1 MDQKV
6 CLDTDAC
13 IAIINRKGGYQSI
26 LNKILYSRVFVSTVT
41 LFELF
46 LRKTNVVEV
55 ENFIKDLEI
64 LNFDTTSARKA
75 SEILKILKN
84 EGELIEV
91 RDLFIA
97 SAAIVNDCSLAT
109 FNKKHFSRIKELELL
124 NF

>member
-13 IAIINRKGGYQSI
+13 IAIINRKGDYQSI